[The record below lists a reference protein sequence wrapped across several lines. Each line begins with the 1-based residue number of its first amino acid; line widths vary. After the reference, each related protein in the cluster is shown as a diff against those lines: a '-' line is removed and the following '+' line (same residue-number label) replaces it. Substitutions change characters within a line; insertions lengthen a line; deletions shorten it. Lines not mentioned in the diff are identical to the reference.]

1 VGAGGLGDRIVAGLA
16 VNDTQ
21 RMLAGAIPAALLALA
36 VQAAL
41 AGLQRWLVPAPL
53 RGVAQRPGAA

>member
-1 VGAGGLGDRIVAGLA
+1 VAGLA

-36 VQAAL
+36 VQGAL
-41 AGLQRWLVPAPL
+41 AGVQRWLVAAPL
-53 RGVAQRPGAA
+53 RGVAQRPGTT